1 VADPDPKVMEPFLP
15 IPGKPPRKVVIDRQ
29 RKLFA
34 SLDIAELLVELGID
48 YRQPQPN
55 QADWLPLEPFDDL
68 EYDCRLPREWIELG
82 VDQEDRFAP
91 IPAQGLQ
98 KNEDGSCEWKAV
110 LIETWDAERAVYCG
124 QWDMTSEYVELTRIN
139 LLFNSEDPR
148 IFAQRVAQAHQERI
162 FADSQIRYNFFID
175 NMPAEE
181 LSELDPEQIS
191 RIIHMATAS
200 RYLKSRQNVDT
211 TGIMYEVNQDFART
225 MNKII
230 MEKTLEKSPEELADM
245 IPANL

>member
-1 VADPDPKVMEPFLP
+1 MEPFAP

-34 SLDIAELLVELGID
+34 SLDIEQLLLELGID
-48 YRQPQPN
+48 YRNPEAN

-82 VDQEDRFAP
+82 IDENGNPAP
-91 IPAQGLQ
+91 VPAQGLC
-98 KNEDGSCEWKAV
+98 KNDSGSAEWRPV
-110 LIETWDAERAVYCG
+110 LIEAWDEQREIYTG
-124 QWDMTSEYVELTRIN
+124 SWDSTGEYVELTRIN

-148 IFAQRVAQAHQERI
+148 IFAQRVAQAHQERAY
-162 FADSQIRYNFFID
+162 ADSQIRYNFFVD
-175 NMPAEE
+175 NMPTEE

-191 RIIHMATAS
+191 RIINMATAS

-230 MEKTLEKSPEELADM
+230 MDKTLETPPEEL
-245 IPANL
+245 